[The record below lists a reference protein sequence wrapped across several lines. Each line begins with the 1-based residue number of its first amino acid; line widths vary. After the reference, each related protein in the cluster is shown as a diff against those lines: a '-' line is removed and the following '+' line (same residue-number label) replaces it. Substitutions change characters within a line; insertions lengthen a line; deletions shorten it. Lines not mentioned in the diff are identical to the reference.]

1 MYANWCKVHARPKSK
16 LAIGFCFQ
24 KTFSRRLQLRA
35 HDGVTTAFGDLER
48 IRVQTPQKEEALMR
62 CSCSTW
68 GLALLFFLAAIVS
81 QAAHAQTDVAA
92 SIYGAFNSTT
102 TTTSALNTRSRGCR
116 GRIIRAPPHPQPF
129 HWLRSDLLL
138 QPCRS
143 GVFLHGTTPAG
154 STPTGPVT
162 ISANA
167 YEITG
172 DWLFSAH
179 VGKLMPFALSGLGLL
194 QTEPTSGQSQTTS
207 SNELVFVYGAG
218 VDWKLVS
225 HFGLRLQYRGNVYK
239 ARHVSTAYGSNTLF
253 THTAEPM
260 IGVYFRF

>member
-1 MYANWCKVHARPKSK
+1 
-16 LAIGFCFQ
+16 
-24 KTFSRRLQLRA
+24 
-35 HDGVTTAFGDLER
+35 
-48 IRVQTPQKEEALMR
+48 MR

-92 SIYGAFNSTT
+92 SIYGAFTSTT
-102 TTTSALNTRSRGCR
+102 NYNIGLEHQKSPDAAGGLFELRH
-116 GRIIRAPPHPQPF
+116 IRNPF
-129 HWLRSDLLL
+129 IGYEATYSFNRAD
-138 QPCRS
+138 Q
-143 GVFLHGTTPAG
+143 VFSYTGTTPAG

-179 VGKLMPFALSGLGLL
+179 VGKLRPFALAGFGLL
-194 QTEPTSGQSQTTS
+194 RTEPTSGQSQTTS

-239 ARHVSTAYGSNTLF
+239 APHVSTAYGSNTQF